1 MDFPGGSEFRD
12 NEFRPKSNKQPLA
25 GEAGGDKM
33 PARTSAGTTS
43 RAKTIPGTAHKKPT
57 ITSQDDVEMPD
68 FPTDRYRNTRENV
81 LETIET
87 QPEQPEGP
95 DILIADIE
103 SAARTLVSRSTTP
116 DENTARENS
125 SPEEN
130 APLPWSLEAQ
140 RRQRA
145 EAFDTSDLDSLLKKQ
160 SLATD
165 DQPTP
170 QELIKTQIWGHIDPQ
185 TAWPKEHPAE
195 WLAEKRKEIEARGG
209 RKANFGKLLTAQVVK
224 ERGDRGWGIHQ
235 NKDVVDDEN
244 SDVAAKALQELFGIK
259 DIDALKP
266 GLRNGQLVMV
276 ENAVDQEGKRK
287 KEPAVYVV
295 G

>member
-1 MDFPGGSEFRD
+1 MEHPGG
-12 NEFRPKSNKQPLA
+12 NEFRGNGFRATAPDQPLA
-25 GEAGGDKM
+25 SEARGDGITT
-33 PARTSAGTTS
+33 RTSAAADF
-43 RAKTIPGTAHKKPT
+43 RAKSIPGTVSEKKTMP
-57 ITSQDDVEMPD
+57 SQDDVEMAD
-68 FPTDRYRNTRENV
+68 FPPGGLRNTQENV

-87 QPEQPEGP
+87 RSGQLEGP
-95 DILIADIE
+95 SIHIADIE
-103 SAARTLVSRSTTP
+103 SAARTLVSRSATP
-116 DENTARENS
+116 DENTATENP

-140 RRQRA
+140 RQQRA
-145 EAFDTSDLDSLLKKQ
+145 EAFDTSDLDSWLKKQ

-170 QELIKTQIWGHIDPQ
+170 QELLKTQIWGHIDPQ
-185 TAWPKEHPAE
+185 TAWPKEHSAE
-195 WLAEKRKEIEARGG
+195 WLSEKRKEIDARGG
-209 RKANFGKLLTAQVVK
+209 RKANFGKLLTAQVIK
-224 ERGDRGWGIHQ
+224 ERKERGWGIHQ

-244 SDVAAKALQELFGIK
+244 SDVSVKALRELFGIK
-259 DIDALKP
+259 DIDDLEP

-276 ENAVDQEGKRK
+276 EKAVDQEGKKK